1 LRSSDNSGQNAG
13 SIVARRQEWNM
24 KRLGCFLALALPVT
38 SYAAGPSGE
47 HLAYTVGCVNCHHQ
61 TDKHIIN
68 APPLMVVKAYS
79 ISEFRRLMKTGVTK
93 AGRDMAAQ
101 GSVMGFVAKEQFA
114 HFTDAEVTALY
125 NFFTK
130 EWTAERGM
138 EEEKKIPIY
147 FKHPPDKAEHK
158 P

>member
-1 LRSSDNSGQNAG
+1 MKWLIPFFALVVPVALR
-13 SIVARRQEWNM
+13 
-24 KRLGCFLALALPVT
+24 
-38 SYAAGPSGE
+38 AAAPSGE

-68 APPLMVVKAYS
+68 APPLTVIKAYS
-79 ISEFRRLMKTGVTK
+79 MSEFRRLMKTGVTK
-93 AGRDMAAQ
+93 AGRDMAAE

-125 NFFTK
+125 AYFTK
-130 EWTAERGM
+130 EWTAARGI

-147 FKHPPDKAEHK
+147 FKQHREKAEYH

>member
-1 LRSSDNSGQNAG
+1 
-13 SIVARRQEWNM
+13 M
-24 KRLGCFLALALPVT
+24 KRLICFFALILPMT
-38 SYAAGPSGE
+38 LQAESPTGE

-68 APPLMVVKAYS
+68 APPLVVIKAYS
-79 ISEFRRLMKTGVTK
+79 IEEFRRLMKTGITK
-93 AGRDMAAQ
+93 AGRDMATE
-101 GSVMGFVAKEQFA
+101 GSVMGFVAKEQFS

-125 NFFTK
+125 DFFTK
-130 EWTAERGM
+130 KWTAMRGI

-147 FKHPPDKAEHK
+147 FKQTQDKGEHQ

>member
-1 LRSSDNSGQNAG
+1 
-13 SIVARRQEWNM
+13 M
-24 KRLGCFLALALPVT
+24 KFFAYFLALVLPAALH
-38 SYAAGPSGE
+38 AASPSGE

-68 APPLMVVKAYS
+68 APPLMVVRTYS
-79 ISEFRRLMKTGVTK
+79 PAEFRRLMKTGVTK

-114 HFTDAEVTALY
+114 YLTDAEVSALY
-125 NFFTK
+125 AYFTK
-130 EWTAERGM
+130 EWTAQKGLD
-138 EEEKKIPIY
+138 EEKKIPIY
-147 FKHPPDKAEHK
+147 FKQAQGGEPK

>member
-1 LRSSDNSGQNAG
+1 M
-13 SIVARRQEWNM
+13 M
-24 KRLGCFLALALPVT
+24 KRLFYFFALALPLTVQAT
-38 SYAAGPSGE
+38 GSLGE
-47 HLAYTVGCVNCHHQ
+47 HLAYTVGCINCHHQ

-68 APPLMVVKAYS
+68 APPLVVVKTYS

-93 AGRDMAAQ
+93 AGRDMASQ
-101 GSVMGFVAKEQFA
+101 GSVMGFVAKEQFS

-125 NFFTK
+125 DFFST
-130 EWTAERGM
+130 EWTAARGI

-147 FKHPPDKAEHK
+147 FKQSQDKAEHQ

>member
-1 LRSSDNSGQNAG
+1 
-13 SIVARRQEWNM
+13 M
-24 KRLGCFLALALPVT
+24 KYFSCFLVLVISSAIR
-38 SYAAGPSGE
+38 AGTPSGE

-68 APPLMVVKAYS
+68 APPLVIVKAYS
-79 ISEFRRLMKTGVTK
+79 LSEFRRLMKTGITRT
-93 AGRDMAAQ
+93 GRDMASQ

-114 HFTDAEVTALY
+114 HFTDDEVAALY
-125 NFFTK
+125 DFFTRH
-130 EWTAERGM
+130 WTAERGI

-147 FKHPPDKAEHK
+147 FKQAKDAPK

>member
-1 LRSSDNSGQNAG
+1 M
-13 SIVARRQEWNM
+13 V
-24 KRLGCFLALALPVT
+24 RLFACLLALVLPVALH
-38 SYAAGPSGE
+38 AAGPSGE

-68 APPLMVVKAYS
+68 APPLMVVRAYS
-79 ISEFRRLMKTGVTK
+79 LAEFRRLMKTGVTN

-114 HFTDAEVTALY
+114 LLTDDEVSALY
-125 NFFTK
+125 TYFTK
-130 EWTAERGM
+130 DWTAQKGI

-147 FKHPPDKAEHK
+147 FKQPADGEHK

>member
-1 LRSSDNSGQNAG
+1 MKH
-13 SIVARRQEWNM
+13 IVLIITLLISM
-24 KRLGCFLALALPVT
+24 AL
-38 SYAAGPSGE
+38 YAAEPSGE

-68 APPLMVVKAYS
+68 APPLVVVKAYS
-79 ISEFRRLMKTGVTK
+79 LPEFRKLMKTGITK

-101 GSVMGFVAKEQFA
+101 GSVMGFVAKEQFS
-114 HFTDAEVTALY
+114 HFTDAEVSALY
-125 NFFTK
+125 AFFTRV
-130 EWTAERGM
+130 WTAARGI

-147 FKHPPDKAEHK
+147 FKPQADKDEHQ